1 MEKSLFTREHRLLTE
16 LLRDI
21 RKRAGLTQ
29 IQLAK
34 KLGESQS
41 YISKWERGALRLDL
55 VQVRSLC
62 TALGITMPE
71 LVAEFEK
78 RVAGKKR

>member
-1 MEKSLFTREHRLLTE
+1 MEKSLFTREHRVLTE

-29 IQLAK
+29 IELAK

-55 VQVRSLC
+55 VQVRELC
-62 TALGITMPE
+62 TALGITFPE
-71 LVAEFEK
+71 LVTEFEK
-78 RVAGKKR
+78 KLAGKR